1 MKKKIISIIPFFI
14 ATVFLLYCWEKIIAG
29 ENGITFRYTITLVLM
44 VANAVLYFTNYKW
57 AILLTGIILL
67 LASSNLLSFYVATDT
82 INFTVFGI
90 QTPDIQYWS
99 FLQLIIYG
107 VINYI
112 MLVDWYLDYREGRQ
126 DAAERL

>member
-1 MKKKIISIIPFFI
+1 
-14 ATVFLLYCWEKIIAG
+14 
-29 ENGITFRYTITLVLM
+29 M